1 MALNPDYLEYPHRS
15 YGMDHDRYEWS
26 MLSRRGPVAWPGGA
40 GVALWVNLAVQ
51 FFPLDQSGKPF
62 RPPGGMSTPYPDLR
76 HFTLRDYGN
85 RVGLFRCLD
94 ALDGAGITPTFSVN
108 AAIAERCPQL
118 VERLNRRGNEILASS
133 WHMDTLHHGGM
144 PADEEA
150 ALIERSLAILRA
162 AVDAPVAGWLSPARS
177 QSRNTP
183 DLLADAGIRYMGDWI
198 NDELPYPFATKHGEL
213 VALPLSLEL
222 EDRFVIQDNLHSEW
236 EYADQVKDA
245 CDHLLAEAE
254 ATGHGRLLALS
265 VHPWLMGQP
274 HRIGALESALEHI
287 ARQPGI
293 WSASA
298 SDIVA
303 AWTAQQA

>member
-150 ALIERSLAILRA
+150 ALIERSLATLRA
-162 AVDAPVAGWLSPARS
+162 TVDAPVAGWLSPARS
-177 QSRNTP
+177 QSHNTP

-198 NDELPYPFATKHGEL
+198 NDELPYPFATQHGEL

-222 EDRFVIQDNLHSEW
+222 EDRYIIQDNLHSEW

-245 CDHLLAEAE
+245 CDYLLAEAE

-274 HRIGALESALEHI
+274 HRIGALESALGHI

-293 WSASA
+293 WSAPA

-303 AWTAQQA
+303 AWTAQRA